1 MINEELELRVQMTF
15 PATLISEQ
23 FPLNTEA
30 SNSIGIVVCAQS
42 NVVYC
47 DKNKTDDEVEELL
60 ERTNIHESGQDSDN
74 RHYYRQQ
81 LSNANLTYNPYAN
94 GQSVGTSGD
103 FAQLGIN
110 ASDPDRNYPIYT
122 NGYYDASDVAESKL
136 QEAKYIQYEFTLYR
150 KSDNADGSISYVDV
164 GDINNYISE
173 IVFSENQFAEEVS
186 SEKEGA
192 YVFDWEPK
200 DADYTKN
207 IQIRFEVLTGDRKF
221 GDSGADGSA
230 FESAGQ
236 FYANYRLELKATL
249 LDENMNPISDTEA
262 TDSIIYTNARL
273 KYDFIDGTN

>member
-1 MINEELELRVQMTF
+1 
-15 PATLISEQ
+15 
-23 FPLNTEA
+23 
-30 SNSIGIVVCAQS
+30 
-42 NVVYC
+42 
-47 DKNKTDDEVEELL
+47 
-60 ERTNIHESGQDSDN
+60 
-74 RHYYRQQ
+74 
-81 LSNANLTYNPYAN
+81 
-94 GQSVGTSGD
+94 
-103 FAQLGIN
+103 
-110 ASDPDRNYPIYT
+110 
-122 NGYYDASDVAESKL
+122 VAESKL
-136 QEAKYIQYEFTLYR
+136 QEAKYIQYEFTLYH

-164 GDINNYISE
+164 GDISDYISE